1 MKEGKSFAAHPSTQ
15 LNVHSTAVRW
25 VDMSTVLDTP
35 SMHPRGRDQVTASLL
50 AATEGLCAS
59 SQPSSFTVND
69 IAQEANVTTSLL
81 YFYFKSKDDL
91 VIATL
96 QSIASDMDALAA
108 GAANPHE
115 IATVVKRSLTDRP
128 AFARIIAWF
137 VLEGRPI
144 AEEMG
149 NQPFLRRLIVTLAAD
164 ESDDPHTVAGAVV
177 AILLANAFLSGGIN
191 LALGREGDDER
202 LVRAL
207 DDSIAGILMG

>member
-1 MKEGKSFAAHPSTQ
+1 
-15 LNVHSTAVRW
+15 
-25 VDMSTVLDTP
+25 
-35 SMHPRGRDQVTASLL
+35 MHPRGRDQVTAALL

-59 SQPSSFTVND
+59 SQPSSFTVSD

-96 QSIASDMDALAA
+96 QSMASDMDALAA

-115 IATVVKRSLTDRP
+115 MATVVKRSLTDRP

-149 NQPFLRRLIVTLAAD
+149 NQPFLQRLIVTFAAD
-164 ESDDPHTVAGAVV
+164 ESDDPHTEAGAVV